1 MSTKLAMIGDDL
13 GMSLAEAMGMGR
25 GSGEGQATSNLSRL
39 SQIHV
44 GIMAKI
50 VVNDKTIKTEVI
62 PAGAY
67 KLLSGDDA
75 VYSVSPKMRI
85 FAMRQQ
91 WQRWDSDVE
100 KMYRSVMAND
110 LKGDL
115 KDNLGGFN
123 IGRPSGYV
131 KDFKALPKE
140 TQDVMRIVKRTY
152 ILFGMITMTEAMDK
166 EGNPVEGY
174 DEEIPFMISIKG
186 QDSIKAVNEALALLK
201 RKNLLSIM
209 YKFNLGAEI
218 HPLPTEGNTYSSIVF
233 GAGDKVAL
241 QPEDTDTLRS
251 FVDYIAWSNGYILD
265 AWKDAHQDPMSAED
279 IDIIHQFVNVEEA
292 D

>member
-1 MSTKLAMIGDDL
+1 MSTELTMIGDDL
-13 GMSLAEAMGMGR
+13 GMSLAEAMGMG
-25 GSGEGQATSNLSRL
+25 SGEVQTTSNLSRL

-44 GIMAKI
+44 GIMGTMEVKG
-50 VVNDKTIKTEVI
+50 KTIKTEAI

-91 WQRWDSDVE
+91 WQRWDSDAQ

-140 TQDVMRIVKRTY
+140 TQDVMRSVKRTY
-152 ILFGMITMTEAMDK
+152 ILFGLITMTEAMDK
-166 EGNPVEGY
+166 EGNPIEGY

-186 QDSIKAVNEALALLK
+186 QDSIKAVNEALASLK

-209 YKFNLGAEI
+209 YKFTLGAKI
-218 HPLPTEGNTYSSIVF
+218 HALPTEGNTYSSMVF
-233 GAGDKVAL
+233 GAGDKVAE
-241 QPEDTDTLRS
+241 QPEDTYTLRS
-251 FVDYIAWSNGYILD
+251 FLGYIAWSNGYILD

>member
-1 MSTKLAMIGDDL
+1 MSTELAMLSEDL
-13 GMSLAEAMGMGR
+13 GMTLAEAMGIGT
-25 GSGEGQATSNLSRL
+25 GEAKTSSNLSRL

-44 GIMAKI
+44 GIMGKM

-75 VYSVSPKMRI
+75 VYGVSPKMRI

-91 WQRWDSDVE
+91 WQRWDSDAQ
-100 KMYRSVMAND
+100 KMYRTVMSND

-140 TQDVMRIVKRTY
+140 TQDIMRSVKRTY
-152 ILFGMITMTEAMDK
+152 ILFGMITMTEPTDK
-166 EGNPVEGY
+166 EGNLVEGY

-186 QDSIKAVNEALALLK
+186 QESIKAVNEALAFLK
-201 RKNLLSIM
+201 RKNVLPIM
-209 YKFNLGAEI
+209 YKFTLGANI
-218 HPLPTEGNTYSSIVF
+218 HPLPTEGNTYSSMVF
-233 GAGDKVAL
+233 GAGSTVELQQEDK
-241 QPEDTDTLRS
+241 DTLRS
-251 FVDYIAWSNGYILD
+251 FVDYITWSNGYILD
-265 AWKDAHQDPMSAED
+265 AWKDAHQEPMTAED
-279 IDIIHQFVNVEEA
+279 IDIVHQFVNVEEA

>member
-1 MSTKLAMIGDDL
+1 MSTELTMIGDDL
-13 GMSLAEAMGMGR
+13 GMSLAEAMGMG
-25 GSGEGQATSNLSRL
+25 SGEVQTTSNLSRL

-44 GIMAKI
+44 GIMGTMEVKG
-50 VVNDKTIKTEVI
+50 KTIKTEVI

-91 WQRWDSDVE
+91 WQRWDSDAQ

-140 TQDVMRIVKRTY
+140 TQDVMRSVKRTY
-152 ILFGMITMTEAMDK
+152 ILFGLITMTEAMDK
-166 EGNPVEGY
+166 EGNPIEGY

-186 QDSIKAVNEALALLK
+186 QDSIKAVNEALASLK

-209 YKFNLGAEI
+209 YKFTLGAKI
-218 HPLPTEGNTYSSIVF
+218 HALPTEGNTYSSMVF
-233 GAGDKVAL
+233 GAGDKVAE

-251 FVDYIAWSNGYILD
+251 FLGYIAWSNGYILD